1 MDALTLSSSV
11 NISKPFHI
19 LALSKKQQR
28 ERHPRTQFGVS
39 CRGRKELGGG
49 VEDNLYKVLSL
60 SPKSA
65 TTDDIKKAY
74 RSMALRYHPDVCQDC
89 SKKEES
95 TRMFVQL
102 NAAYQTLSNPRLR
115 AEYDCELGLRSEK
128 ISVGDE
134 TWRYIWQNQLAEL
147 KRRSHIRMAQNQ
159 GSWGSRIRP
168 QNINWNQTLLEN
180 CGVTEI
186 NITTFISLL
195 MILWNI
201 NCFIFYH

>member
-1 MDALTLSSSV
+1 M
-11 NISKPFHI
+11 
-19 LALSKKQQR
+19 
-28 ERHPRTQFGVS
+28 
-39 CRGRKELGGG
+39 
-49 VEDNLYKVLSL
+49 EDNLYKVLSL

-128 ISVGDE
+128 SVVGNE
-134 TWRYIWQNQLAEL
+134 SG
-147 KRRSHIRMAQNQ
+147 RSKWL
-159 GSWGSRIRP
+159 S
-168 QNINWNQTLLEN
+168 
-180 CGVTEI
+180 
-186 NITTFISLL
+186 
-195 MILWNI
+195 
-201 NCFIFYH
+201 